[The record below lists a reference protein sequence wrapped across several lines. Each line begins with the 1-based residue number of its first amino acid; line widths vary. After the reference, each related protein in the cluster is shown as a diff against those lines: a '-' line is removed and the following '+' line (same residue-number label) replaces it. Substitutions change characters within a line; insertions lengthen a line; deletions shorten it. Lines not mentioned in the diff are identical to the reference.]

1 MKKKFSFSHQDGL
14 GLGNPSVQLETPG
27 LLLYCLESITS
38 VYLAGTNE
46 GQAVKVG
53 LNVPIVLAFPLH
65 GPTKKMSSF

>member
-38 VYLAGTNE
+38 VYLACTNE

-53 LNVPIVLAFPLH
+53 LNVPIVLAFSRH
-65 GPTKKMSSF
+65 GPTKKYE